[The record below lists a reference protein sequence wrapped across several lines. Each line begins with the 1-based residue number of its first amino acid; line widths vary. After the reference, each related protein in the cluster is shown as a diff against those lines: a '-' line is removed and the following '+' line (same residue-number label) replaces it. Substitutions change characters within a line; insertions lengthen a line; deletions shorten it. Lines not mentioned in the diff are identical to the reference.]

1 MKRKKYLS
9 PKIDSLSLFDDL
21 MVVPASPEDIV
32 PTSGE
37 EDPNAAPRHWGVEH
51 EDERDT
57 GGRINLWK

>member
-9 PKIDSLSLFDDL
+9 PEIDSHSLLDDL
-21 MVVPASPEDIV
+21 MVVPASPEDLV

-37 EDPNAAPRHWGVEH
+37 EDPNAAPRHWGGEL

-57 GGRINLWK
+57 GGRFNLWK